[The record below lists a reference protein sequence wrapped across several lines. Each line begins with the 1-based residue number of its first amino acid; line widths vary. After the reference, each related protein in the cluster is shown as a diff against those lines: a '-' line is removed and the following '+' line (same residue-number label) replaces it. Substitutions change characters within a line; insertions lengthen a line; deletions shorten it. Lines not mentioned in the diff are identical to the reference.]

1 MSLTTAGFGLG
12 LRTAHY
18 ADILAEGSIAN
29 ERVDWFEAITE
40 NYLAAGGQPLYFLD
54 QIRER
59 WPIAL
64 HGVSLSIGSV
74 DPLDLGYLAHVKR
87 LARRVGPLWV
97 SDHLCWTAAGGVNS
111 HDLLPMPFTP
121 QAVDHIVP
129 RIREVQARLERR
141 ILLENVSS
149 YFEFAQGS
157 MPEWTFVATIAEEAD
172 CDLLL
177 DVNNLYVNSVNHAFD
192 PYAYMD
198 ALTTTRVMQLH
209 VAGHTKNGDL
219 LIDTHDMPVP
229 RAVWDLYAYAAAR
242 FPHAATLLE
251 RDDNIPALCDLVA
264 ELDHA
269 RRAGSA
275 PIGEA
280 HDAS

>member
-1 MSLTTAGFGLG
+1 MSVTIAGFGLG

-18 ADILAEGSIAN
+18 AEILAEGSIAG

-74 DPLDLGYLAHVKR
+74 DPLDLDYLADVKR
-87 LARRVGPLWV
+87 LAQRIDPLCI
-97 SDHLCWTAAGGVNS
+97 SDHLCWTAVGGVNS

-149 YFEFAQGS
+149 YFQFVQGS
-157 MPEWTFVATIAEEAD
+157 MAEWQFVATIAEEAD
-172 CDLLL
+172 CHLLL

-198 ALTTTRVMQLH
+198 ALTIERVAQLH
-209 VAGHTKNGDL
+209 VAGHSKNDAL

-229 RAVWDLYAYAAAR
+229 GAVWDLYAYAAAR

-251 RDDNIPALCDLVA
+251 RDDNIPALDELVD
-264 ELDHA
+264 ELDRA
-269 RRAGSA
+269 RRLGR
-275 PIGEA
+275 PPTREA
-280 HDAS
+280 YDAR